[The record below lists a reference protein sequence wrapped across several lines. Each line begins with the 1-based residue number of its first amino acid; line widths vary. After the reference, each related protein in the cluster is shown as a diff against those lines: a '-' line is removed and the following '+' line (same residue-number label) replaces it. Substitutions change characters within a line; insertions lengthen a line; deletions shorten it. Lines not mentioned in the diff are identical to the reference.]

1 MNLDADIQGAIDR
14 WAQKLRIPVGSD
26 LHAWPLLAGL
36 CFAESSWGD
45 DRWKAR
51 EEAGYMPGGRYH
63 RGDVAVAFRLYGD
76 LACRSWG
83 PWQLM
88 YPVACELGFGGR
100 PWELTGAMVA
110 AEWTVAYLNRRTFT
124 AWSKAPRPEL
134 VAPAMT
140 IDQVSDSYNTGSHR
154 DSIINLDHQNR
165 LKYGYGQAWA
175 WLKGN
180 GRTA

>member
-1 MNLDADIQGAIDR
+1 MILDPDIQGAIDR
-14 WAQKLRIPVGSD
+14 WAQKVRIPAGSD

-36 CFAESSWGD
+36 CFAESSWGV

-51 EEAGYMPGGRYH
+51 EEGAYLPGGRYH
-63 RGDVAVAFRLYGD
+63 RGDVVVAYGLYGD

-100 PWELTGAMVA
+100 PWELTSAMVSA
-110 AEWTVAYLNRRTFT
+110 AFVVEYLNRRAFRV
-124 AWSKAPRPEL
+124 WEKAPRPDL
-134 VAPAMT
+134 VAPAT
-140 IDQVSDSYNTGSHR
+140 KLEQVSDSYNTGSHR
-154 DSIINLDHQNR
+154 DEITNPDHQKR
-165 LKYGYGQAWA
+165 LVYGYGQAWA
-175 WLKGN
+175 WLSQQ